1 MDNLRQISE
10 ELGLCNLLT
19 VQDLQAIVD
28 HADKDCDGVLDEDE
42 FVAAIMLEHADKFT
56 SVDTGTRPRRGS
68 EPTNPVSLE
77 SQRMRLGRSSNCQ
90 PEVAPAYSVATPPA
104 YEQLATLRESQESL
118 EPDSPALTRGTAFV
132 QLDSPA
138 HTQGSTIVGGD
149 MQMQGTQ
156 SVNKVSP
163 AVAGFKRQLARSEKQ
178 MSEHLAKER
187 WEMAEVMKKRIE
199 LLQKKIADAEE
210 STCAASGEEDVV
222 GV

>member
-1 MDNLRQISE
+1 MDNLRQVSE
-10 ELGLCNLLT
+10 ELELCNLLT
-19 VQDLQAIVD
+19 IQDLQAIVD

-42 FVAAIMLEHADKFT
+42 FVAAIMLEHADKFK
-56 SVDTGTRPRRGS
+56 SVDTDTRPRRGS
-68 EPTNPVSLE
+68 EPSNPVSLE
-77 SQRMRLGRSSNCQ
+77 SQRIRLGRNSNFQ

-104 YEQLATLRESQESL
+104 YEQLATLRESQESVEL
-118 EPDSPALTRGTAFV
+118 DSPALTRGTAFV

-149 MQMQGTQ
+149 MQIQGTA
-156 SVNKVSP
+156 KVSP
-163 AVAGFKRQLARSEKQ
+163 AIAGFKRQMARYEKQ

-187 WEMAEVMKKRIE
+187 WEMAEVMKERIE

-210 STCAASGEEDVV
+210 STCAASGEGGVV